1 MTKVRMLVQTTYQ
14 KELLRKGKIYDIA
27 DDTAKRWEISR
38 IAEIVSDEQSDDN
51 QTD

>member
-27 DDTAKRWEISR
+27 DETAKRWKISR
-38 IAEIVSDEQSDDN
+38 IAEIVSDETSDN
-51 QTD
+51 TQTD